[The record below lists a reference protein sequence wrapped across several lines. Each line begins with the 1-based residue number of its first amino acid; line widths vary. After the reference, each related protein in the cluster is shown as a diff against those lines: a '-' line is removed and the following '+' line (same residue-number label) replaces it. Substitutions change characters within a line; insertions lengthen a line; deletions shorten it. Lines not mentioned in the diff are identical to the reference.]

1 MPMRGDMRSSI
12 IFLKLGGKPH
22 DREKNEF
29 VFTIGFKRTDP
40 EHVRVVNILN
50 ETASKNQFIVDAVLC
65 YVDSGY
71 MNVRPW
77 NIQPAFGS
85 ERLSSSYETG
95 LIARMEER
103 PDAEDNLDT
112 EDIHGIFQSL
122 SAFRRDNEV

>member
-1 MPMRGDMRSSI
+1 MT
-12 IFLKLGGKPH
+12 GK
-22 DREKNEF
+22 KNEF

-50 ETASKNQFIVDAVLC
+50 ETASKNPFIVDAVLC

>member
-1 MPMRGDMRSSI
+1 MT
-12 IFLKLGGKPH
+12 GK
-22 DREKNEF
+22 KNEF

-77 NIQPAFGS
+77 NIQPAFGQPAAVPAADS
-85 ERLSSSYETG
+85 FADKDEPVQEAADEL
-95 LIARMEER
+95 EE
-103 PDAEDNLDT
+103 DAG
-112 EDIHGIFQSL
+112 GILQSL
-122 SAFRRDNEV
+122 QSFRRG

>member
-1 MPMRGDMRSSI
+1 MT
-12 IFLKLGGKPH
+12 GK
-22 DREKNEF
+22 KNEF

-77 NIQPAFGS
+77 NIQPAFGQAGTTPMS
-85 ERLSSSYETG
+85 THSSHEINLEKNTDE
-95 LIARMEER
+95 LED
-103 PDAEDNLDT
+103 DAN
-112 EDIHGIFQSL
+112 GILQTIQE
-122 SAFRRDNEV
+122 FRRD